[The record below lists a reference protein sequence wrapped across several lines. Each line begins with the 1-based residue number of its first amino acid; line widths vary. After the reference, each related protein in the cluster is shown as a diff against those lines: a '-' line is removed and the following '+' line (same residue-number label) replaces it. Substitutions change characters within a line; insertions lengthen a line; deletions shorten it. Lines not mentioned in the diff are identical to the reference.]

1 MTFTLQTLTN
11 NEIIRKI
18 ILFHVPILFCLLILT
33 DHETNYSETETEIE
47 TSSGTSTKRH
57 LAVFTAL
64 SRHPPSMRVYRGL
77 IELIILS
84 FCASLSLY
92 VWECVIVD
100 KTIIKE
106 LMFAK
111 PYTLLTSSL
120 HGTEISTCHVVVNA
134 NDECDYDDSMRGI
147 ELEKEKINYN
157 KVQKEEEIIQHND
170 DEDDM
175 LINNYNDN
183 NDQIMPTSTSLLNK
197 SLDYLLLFLISLF
210 LFTISSSAGGQ
221 YIDQTN
227 TQKSNIDQNKNQL
240 ILLLSQ
246 ISLIAAPIFPLVL
259 FFFFILHLFFPW
271 NTSRYHFWTCI
282 SYTIG
287 APFYDVSFRDGFIGD
302 IFTSMVRPMQ
312 DLAYTSFYLM
322 SGLQGWWIVHRNNN
336 NNDLHKV
343 SSTTFEEDVI
353 LQPVEHSWLLHTII
367 LPACM
372 VSPLWWRYCQTLRQC
387 YDTKKRWPYLGNALK
402 YFLAAQ
408 VVILSVFFEPKKQ
421 NYFYIWIGLYV
432 VATIYQI
439 AWDIFMDWEMFVLSR
454 RKDDGTYYF
463 ELRKDRLYEYKSV
476 YIGIL
481 ILNIILRFGWILN
494 FIPMEYLSQMTGVL
508 EYTFSAD
515 FATFV
520 SPLLACAEIIRRTMW
535 GFLRF
540 ELEALKNMKRDKC
553 IVSSSVNGGN
563 IESEDSKIVC
573 NDNDD
578 VDDGLEMKPMSIA
591 TTVNNP
597 TNMMSFKSLSSV
609 TFRNDLS
616 TATDVQIL
624 WELCAYATIFMCTGI
639 IAGIHREVL

>member
-1 MTFTLQTLTN
+1 MTTFTLQTLTN

-33 DHETNYSETETEIE
+33 DHETNYSETETEA
-47 TSSGTSTKRH
+47 SRRTSTKRH

-92 VWECVIVD
+92 VWECVIAD
-100 KTIIKE
+100 KRIIQE
-106 LMFAK
+106 LMFTK

-120 HGTEISTCHVVVNA
+120 HDTETSSCHVVVVVNA
-134 NDECDYDDSMRGI
+134 DDEYENGRDNDDSMRGK
-147 ELEKEKINYN
+147 ELETGNN
-157 KVQKEEEIIQHND
+157 KDEEEIIQHNG
-170 DEDDM
+170 DEDDT
-175 LINNYNDN
+175 LINNYNYKPNDT
-183 NDQIMPTSTSLLNK
+183 NDQMMPTSTSLLNK

-227 TQKSNIDQNKNQL
+227 QKGNIDQNKNQL
-240 ILLLSQ
+240 VQLLSQ

-259 FFFFILHLFFPW
+259 FFFFVLHLFFPW
-271 NTSRYHFWTCI
+271 NTSRYNFWTCI

-336 NNDLHKV
+336 DLHSI

-353 LQPVEHSWLLHTII
+353 LQPVEHSWLLLTII

-387 YDTKKRWPYLGNALK
+387 YETKKRWPYLGNALK

-421 NYFYIWIGLYV
+421 EYFYIWIGLYV
-432 VATIYQI
+432 VATMYQI
-439 AWDIFMDWEMFVLSR
+439 LWDIFMDWEMFVLSR
-454 RKDDGTYYF
+454 RKDDGTYYL
-463 ELRKDRLYEYKSV
+463 ELRKDRLYKYKSV

-481 ILNIILRFGWILN
+481 ILNIILRFGWILT
-494 FIPMEYLSQMTGVL
+494 FIPIEYLSQTTGGL

-515 FATFV
+515 FATVV

-540 ELEALKNMKRDKC
+540 ELEALKKMKRDKC
-553 IVSSSVNGGN
+553 IVSSSVKDGN
-563 IESEDSKIVC
+563 IESEAPNMVC
-573 NDNDD
+573 NDDD
-578 VDDGLEMKPMSIA
+578 DDGLEMKPMSIA

-597 TNMMSFKSLSSV
+597 TTMISFKSLSSV
-609 TFRNDLS
+609 TFRNDFS